1 MLDKT
6 ITFGGEQIPAYI
18 ASVPQMV
25 RPTRKGTVTQIAGTN
40 REVVEMEYAWE
51 AYDQTYTMV
60 VGDGSEDSVNEA
72 IDAVARVLYKDGWQ
86 KLSDSYDTDHFRL
99 AYFKESW
106 EVENRYTRLG
116 KFDITFHCR
125 PERFLTTGETPVA
138 VTSGGTI
145 TNPTTYKAKPLIHIT
160 GSGSGTLTISGITM
174 SFTGI
179 VDYLNIDCDT
189 MDVYRLASENRNNL
203 MTGEFPVLY
212 AGSNSVA
219 FTGGITSVTITPRWW
234 II

>member
-18 ASVPQMV
+18 ASVPVMP
-25 RPTRKGTVTQIAGTN
+25 RPSRKGTVTQIAGTN
-40 REVVEMEYAWE
+40 REVVEMEYAWDS
-51 AYDQTYTMV
+51 YDQTYTMV
-60 VGDGSEDSVNEA
+60 VGDGSDDCVGEA

-86 KLSDSYDTDHFRL
+86 KLTDSYDSDHFRL

-145 TNPTTYKAKPLIHIT
+145 TNPTTYKAKPLIHIE
-160 GSGSGTLTISGITM
+160 GSGSGTLTVNGTTM

-189 MDVYRLASENRNNL
+189 MNVYRLASENRNNL
-203 MTGEFPVLY
+203 MTGDFPVLNS
-212 AGSNSVA
+212 GSNSVA